1 MPLTFFSSEFITR
14 GDFTMKTKVF
24 LGSTLIIALLLITVS
39 VFAEGKEL
47 RTATGEVVLIDEKGK
62 AILVKIV
69 VGKTEYINGG
79 IVNDDTR
86 ITAGGKDATIN
97 DIKVKDRVTMVLKM
111 ENNEVYVKKITKK

>member
-1 MPLTFFSSEFITR
+1 
-14 GDFTMKTKVF
+14 MKTKVF